1 LDAQVPLPDQIARM
15 SWLSLLPTDHNKQPQ
30 GTCSV
35 LDSGGQVPNDPPA
48 EARLRRQEP
57 ASIVDESTMQEKY

>member
-15 SWLSLLPTDHNKQPQ
+15 SWLSLLSTDRNEQTQ

-35 LDSGGQVPNDPPA
+35 LDSGGQVPNDPSA

-57 ASIVDESTMQEKY
+57 ASIVDESTVQEKY